1 MATIIKTHGGASS
14 SGPTLRTA
22 AYDLT
27 DMTAQADQYL
37 GQVRAEAS
45 KIVEQARQEAAA
57 VKQQA
62 EAAGKQAAEAAI
74 ERILDEKVAQQMRSL
89 TPALQAAAKLV
100 EDAKQDWLRHW
111 EQTAIELAAAMAERI
126 VRGELSRRPEITL
139 QWVRESLE
147 LAAGAG
153 DMTIQL
159 SPGDQSTLKKQVQQI
174 AAVFAPLAHVTVT
187 ASEAIS
193 PGGCRLVTEFGV
205 IDQQIETQINRI
217 KEELS

>member
-1 MATIIKTHGGASS
+1 MATIIKTHGGQNA
-14 SGPTLRTA
+14 SGPTLRSA

-37 GQVRAEAS
+37 AQIRTEAV

-89 TPALQAAAKLV
+89 TPALQAAAKQV
-100 EDAKQDWLRHW
+100 EDAKQEWLRHW
-111 EQTAIELAAAMAERI
+111 ERTAIELAAAMAERI
-126 VRGELSRRPEITL
+126 IRGELSRRPEITL
-139 QWVRESLE
+139 EWVRESLQ
-147 LAAGAG
+147 LAAGTG
-153 DMTIQL
+153 DMSIQL
-159 SPGDQSTLKKQVQQI
+159 SPADQSTLKKQVQQI
-174 AAVFAPLAHVTVT
+174 AAVFAPLANVTVT
-187 ASEAIS
+187 ASPAIA

-205 IDQQIETQINRI
+205 IDQQIETQLARI
-217 KEELS
+217 KEELA

>member
-1 MATIIKTHGGASS
+1 MATIIKTHGNQNA
-14 SGPTLRTA
+14 SGPTLRAA

-27 DMTAQADQYL
+27 DMAAQADQYL
-37 GQVRAEAS
+37 TQIRAEAL

-89 TPALQAAAKLV
+89 TPALQAAAKQV
-100 EDAKQDWLRHW
+100 EDAKQEWLRHW
-111 EQTAIELAAAMAERI
+111 ERTAIELAAAMAERI
-126 VRGELSRRPEITL
+126 VRSELAKRPQITL
-139 QWVRESLE
+139 EWVRESLQ
-147 LAAGAG
+147 LAAGSG

-174 AAVFAPLAHVTVT
+174 ATVFAPLANVTVT
-187 ASEAIS
+187 ASEAIA
-193 PGGCRLVTEFGV
+193 PGGCRVVTEFGV
-205 IDQQIETQINRI
+205 IDQQIETQIARI

>member
-1 MATIIKTHGGASS
+1 MATIIKTHGSQSS
-14 SGPTLRTA
+14 SGPTLRAA

-37 GQVRAEAS
+37 AQIRTEAA

-62 EAAGKQAAEAAI
+62 EAAGKKAAEAAI

-89 TPALQAAAKLV
+89 TPALQAAAKQV
-100 EDAKQDWLRHW
+100 EDAKQEWLRHW
-111 EQTAIELAAAMAERI
+111 ERTAIDLAAAMAERI
-126 VRGELSRRPEITL
+126 IHGELARRPEITL
-139 QWVRESLE
+139 EWVRESLQ
-147 LAAGAG
+147 LAAGTG

-159 SPGDQSTLKKQVQQI
+159 APTDQSALKKQVQQI
-174 AAVFAPLAHVTVT
+174 AAVFAPLANVTVT

-193 PGGCRLVTEFGV
+193 PGGCRVVTEFGV
-205 IDQQIETQINRI
+205 IDQQIETQIARI